1 MENLN
6 DTGTGKVIG
15 ALLVG
20 ALIGAVAGILFAP
33 GKGSDMRNKLMSG
46 AKDLTDDIKLR
57 MNEELGS
64 LRAKLE
70 ELEVLAQAKVNGIAN
85 NISQK
90 VDTLKHN

>member
-6 DTGTGKVIG
+6 DTGKVIG

-20 ALIGAVAGILFAP
+20 ALIGAAAGVLFAP
-33 GKGSDMRNKLMSG
+33 GKGSDVRNKLVTG
-46 AKDLTDDIKLR
+46 AKDLADDIKQK
-57 MNEELGS
+57 MNEELNS

-90 VDTLKHN
+90 VDALKHN